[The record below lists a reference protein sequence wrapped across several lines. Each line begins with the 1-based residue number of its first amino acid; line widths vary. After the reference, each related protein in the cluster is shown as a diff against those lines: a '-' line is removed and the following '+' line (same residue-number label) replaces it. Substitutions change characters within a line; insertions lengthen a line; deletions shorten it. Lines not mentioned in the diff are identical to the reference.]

1 MFSGLCGGASS
12 EQIITWLAITFQRA
26 REALRAPFS
35 HAFCSAPSS
44 VRDGSSVVVGGHGAE
59 RAASVGLHG
68 WSSRYWRVSSRN
80 SSALPSGSEP

>member
-26 REALRAPFS
+26 REALKAPFS
-35 HAFCSAPSS
+35 HAFCSEPSS
-44 VRDGSSVVVGGHGAE
+44 VRDGSSVVVGGHGSDS
-59 RAASVGLHG
+59 AASVGLHG
-68 WSSRYWRVSSRN
+68 WSPRYWRESRMK

>member
-1 MFSGLCGGASS
+1 
-12 EQIITWLAITFQRA
+12 LAITFQRA
-26 REALRAPFS
+26 REALKAPFS

-44 VRDGSSVVVGGHGAE
+44 VREGSSVVVGGHGAE